1 MSDFLEKDILI
12 INKLGIHARPAAML
26 VQLASKFRSDIYIFK
41 DSVEVNCKSIMG
53 IMTLAANC
61 GSRIK
66 IKAEGKDAVQAVEEI
81 EELFK
86 NKFGEE

>member
-1 MSDFLEKDILI
+1 MSDFLERDILI
-12 INKLGIHARPAAML
+12 VNKLGIHARPAAML
-26 VQLASKFRSDIYIFK
+26 VQLASKFRSDIYVFK

-66 IKAEGKDAVQAVEEI
+66 VKAEGKDAAQAVEAI
-81 EELFK
+81 AELFK
-86 NKFGEE
+86 TKFGEE

>member
-1 MSDFLEKDILI
+1 MSDFVEKDILI

-26 VQLASKFRSDIYIFK
+26 VQLASKFRSDIYVLK

-61 GSRIK
+61 GSKIK
-66 IKAEGKDAVQAVEEI
+66 VKAEGKDASQAVEAI
-81 EELFK
+81 ADLFK
-86 NKFGEE
+86 SKFGEE